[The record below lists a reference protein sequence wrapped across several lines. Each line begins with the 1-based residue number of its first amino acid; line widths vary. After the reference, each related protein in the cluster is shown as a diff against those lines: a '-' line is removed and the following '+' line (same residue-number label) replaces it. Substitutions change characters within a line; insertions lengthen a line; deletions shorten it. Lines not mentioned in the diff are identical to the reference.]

1 MTGETLHAVGLSIG
15 ATGVA
20 AVTSDTAVVRAPVL
34 TLTEQQLPVVGT
46 PEENP
51 QRRATAQDRV
61 LADFVDR
68 VGDPVGIL
76 ASDGSSHRGERV
88 LAEALRSLTRLAGG
102 LRPQVRPAVTYP
114 AHWRPREVDA
124 LRTALCDVPE
134 WTATAV
140 PLIPDA
146 TAAATALH
154 RTPGLPTRGVIAL
167 CDFGGSGTSITLLD
181 AAAGYRPIGP
191 TVRHLDFS
199 GDLVDQALLTS
210 VIGGLADAGAVDLSS
225 TSAIGSLAA
234 LRRNCRA
241 AKERLSQT
249 TATML
254 AVDLPGHRGEV
265 RLTRTEL
272 DEVVRAPLQGV
283 LAAVD
288 DTMRR
293 NGLRPADL
301 VAVASVG
308 GAAAM
313 VAITTALSQALRV
326 PVITAPRPA
335 LAAATG
341 AALHALREADGSGT
355 TSMVPASL
363 TSTMAAAVPAPAAAL
378 AWSQAEDVPEVIV
391 GDGWTGARPYVEFV
405 DEPQP
410 SGEADA
416 VAPWYRRPALA
427 VGAAAALLLVTAG
440 GVGIAMTGESTATQT
455 AGPSAAAPVPPPAAE
470 TVVAQPPSP
479 APMVQQVQPVTGM
492 PAPVTR
498 TQVIR
503 GAAPAPAA
511 PPPAGTPAPT
521 TTPSSTTPAPTT
533 TPPSATTAPPTT
545 TPPSTPAP
553 STPAPSTTAPGT
565 TAPPVTETVTQT
577 APPPSSA
584 PETPVPQPD
593 PPASDP
599 APQEDTQAPPWTLPP
614 LPIVPGLTPIG
625 APQG

>member
-1 MTGETLHAVGLSIG
+1 MTGETVQAVGLSIG

-20 AVTSDTAVVRAPVL
+20 AVTSDTAVVRTPVL

-102 LRPQVRPAVTYP
+102 LGPQVRPAVSYP
-114 AHWRPREVDA
+114 AHWRTREIDA
-124 LRTALCDVPE
+124 LRAALRDVPE
-134 WTATAV
+134 WSRAAV

-146 TAAATALH
+146 TAAAIALH

-199 GDLVDQALLTS
+199 GDLVDQALLTH
-210 VIGGLADAGAVDLSS
+210 VMGGLADAGAVDLSS
-225 TSAIGSLAA
+225 TSAIGSLTA
-234 LRRNCRA
+234 LRRSCRS
-241 AKERLSQT
+241 AKERLSQA
-249 TATML
+249 TATTL
-254 AVDLPGHRGEV
+254 PVDLPGHRGEV

-283 LAAVD
+283 LAALD
-288 DTMRR
+288 DTIQR
-293 NGLRPADL
+293 NGLRPADV
-301 VAVASVG
+301 VAVATVG

-313 VAITTALSQALRV
+313 VAVTATLSHALRA
-326 PVITAPRPA
+326 PVITAARPA

-341 AALHALREADGSGT
+341 AALHALRTADDSGT
-355 TSMVPASL
+355 TAMVPASM
-363 TSTMAAAVPAPAAAL
+363 TSTMAAAVPDPAPAL
-378 AWSQAEDVPEVIV
+378 AWSQVDDVPESAD
-391 GDGWTGARPYVEFV
+391 GDGWTGARPYVAFV
-405 DEPQP
+405 DEPQQ
-410 SGEADA
+410 SGEADV

-440 GVGIAMTGESTATQT
+440 GVGIAMTGDSTATQT
-455 AGPSAAAPVPPPAAE
+455 AGPSTAAPAPPPAAE
-470 TVVAQPPSP
+470 PVVAQPPSP
-479 APMVQQVQPVTGM
+479 VPVVQQIQPGTGM

-503 GAAPAPAA
+503 GAAPALAA
-511 PPPAGTPAPT
+511 PPPAAPATSAP
-521 TTPSSTTPAPTT
+521 PTT
-533 TPPSATTAPPTT
+533 TPPSTTTAPPTT
-545 TPPSTPAP
+545 TPPST
-553 STPAPSTTAPGT
+553 T
-565 TAPPVTETVTQT
+565 TAPPTTTPPSTTT
-577 APPPSSA
+577 APPTTTPPNTPTPSSTAPSTAAPPASSA

-599 APQEDTQAPPWTLPP
+599 VPQDGQAPPWTLPP
-614 LPIVPGLTPIG
+614 LPIIPELPALG